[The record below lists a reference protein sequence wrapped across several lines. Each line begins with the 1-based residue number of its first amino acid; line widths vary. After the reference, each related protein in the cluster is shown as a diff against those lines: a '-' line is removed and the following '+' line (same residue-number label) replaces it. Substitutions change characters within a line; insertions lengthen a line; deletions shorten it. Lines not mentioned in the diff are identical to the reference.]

1 MENASN
7 ALIMAAGVLIG
18 VLILSLAI
26 FLITDFG
33 QTSSEINRRITDQQL
48 VEFNANFTSYEGKE
62 GLTIYDI
69 VSVAGFAR
77 ENNNY
82 YDNQD
87 YYKVTVKIGN
97 KEIQNYSSDN
107 LNNLIKEE
115 QNTTPLPQYKCSVK
129 EYPDNGRVKTVIF
142 TKIYKNC

>member
-129 EYPDNGRVKTVIF
+129 EYHDNGRVKTVIF
-142 TKIYKNC
+142 TKI

>member
-97 KEIQNYSSDN
+97 KEIQNYSSDY

-129 EYPDNGRVKTVIF
+129 EYHDNGRVKTVIF
-142 TKIYKNC
+142 TKI

>member
-48 VEFNANFTSYEGKE
+48 VEFNANFTSYESKE
-62 GLTIYDI
+62 RLTIYDI
-69 VSVAGFAR
+69 VTVAGFAR

-142 TKIYKNC
+142 TKI

>member
-97 KEIQNYSSDN
+97 KEIQNYSSDI

-129 EYPDNGRVKTVIF
+129 EYHDNGRVKTVIF
-142 TKIYKNC
+142 TKI

>member
-48 VEFNANFTSYEGKE
+48 VEFNANFTSYESKE
-62 GLTIYDI
+62 RLTIYDI
-69 VSVAGFAR
+69 VTVAGFAQ

-82 YDNQD
+82 YDNQN
-87 YYKVTVKIGN
+87 YYKVIVKVGN
-97 KEIQNYSSDN
+97 KEIQNYSSDDFK
-107 LNNLIKEE
+107 NLIKAE

-129 EYPDNGRVKTVIF
+129 EYHDNGRVKTVIF
-142 TKIYKNC
+142 TKI

>member
-33 QTSSEINRRITDQQL
+33 QTSSEINQRVTDQQL

-129 EYPDNGRVKTVIF
+129 EYHDNGRVKTVIF
-142 TKIYKNC
+142 TKI

>member
-62 GLTIYDI
+62 GLIIYDI

-129 EYPDNGRVKTVIF
+129 EYPDNGRVKTFIF

>member
-48 VEFNANFTSYEGKE
+48 VEFNANFTSYESKKR
-62 GLTIYDI
+62 LTIYDI
-69 VSVAGFAR
+69 VTVAGFAQ

-82 YDNQD
+82 YDNQN
-87 YYKVTVKIGN
+87 YYKVIVKVGN
-97 KEIQNYSSDN
+97 KEIQNCSSDEFK
-107 LNNLIKEE
+107 NLIKAE

-129 EYPDNGRVKTVIF
+129 EYHDNGRVKTVIF
-142 TKIYKNC
+142 TKI

>member
-97 KEIQNYSSDN
+97 KEIQN
-107 LNNLIKEE
+107 
-115 QNTTPLPQYKCSVK
+115 
-129 EYPDNGRVKTVIF
+129 
-142 TKIYKNC
+142 

>member
-26 FLITDFG
+26 FLIIDFG
-33 QTSSEINRRITDQQL
+33 QTSSEINQRVTDQQL

-129 EYPDNGRVKTVIF
+129 EYHDNGRVKTVIF
-142 TKIYKNC
+142 TKI

>member
-26 FLITDFG
+26 FLIIDFG
-33 QTSSEINRRITDQQL
+33 QTSSEINQRVTDQQL

-129 EYPDNGRVKTVIF
+129 EYHDNGRVKTVIL
-142 TKIYKNC
+142 TKI

>member
-97 KEIQNYSSDN
+97 KEIQNSSSDI

-129 EYPDNGRVKTVIF
+129 VDHDNGRVKTVIF
-142 TKIYKNC
+142 TKI

>member
-97 KEIQNYSSDN
+97 KEIQNCSSDT

-129 EYPDNGRVKTVIF
+129 EYYDNGRVKTVIF
-142 TKIYKNC
+142 TKI

>member
-48 VEFNANFTSYEGKE
+48 VEFNANFTSYESKE
-62 GLTIYDI
+62 RLTIYDI
-69 VSVAGFAR
+69 VTVAGFAR

-129 EYPDNGRVKTVIF
+129 EYHDNGRVKTVIF
-142 TKIYKNC
+142 TRI

>member
-48 VEFNANFTSYEGKE
+48 VEFNANFTSYESKE
-62 GLTIYDI
+62 RLTIYDI
-69 VSVAGFAR
+69 VTVAGFAR

-129 EYPDNGRVKTVIF
+129 EYHDNGRVKTVIF
-142 TKIYKNC
+142 TKI

>member
-142 TKIYKNC
+142 TKI

>member
-62 GLTIYDI
+62 GLIIYDI

-129 EYPDNGRVKTVIF
+129 EYHDNGRVKTVIF
-142 TKIYKNC
+142 TKI

>member
-97 KEIQNYSSDN
+97 KEIQNYYSAN

>member
-97 KEIQNYSSDN
+97 KEIQNYSSDI
-107 LNNLIKEE
+107 LNNLIKKE
-115 QNTTPLPQYKCSVK
+115 QKTTPLPQYKCSVK
-129 EYPDNGRVKTVIF
+129 EYYDNGRVKTVIF
-142 TKIYKNC
+142 TKI

>member
-26 FLITDFG
+26 FLIIDFG

-97 KEIQNYSSDN
+97 KEIQNYSSDI
-107 LNNLIKEE
+107 LNNFQIQDLIFLLRY
-115 QNTTPLPQYKCSVK
+115 NLLYS
-129 EYPDNGRVKTVIF
+129 
-142 TKIYKNC
+142 

>member
-97 KEIQNYSSDN
+97 KEIKNSDN

-129 EYPDNGRVKTVIF
+129 EYHDNGRVKTVIF
-142 TKIYKNC
+142 TKI

>member
-26 FLITDFG
+26 FLIIDFG
-33 QTSSEINRRITDQQL
+33 QTSSEINQRVTDQQL

-97 KEIQNYSSDN
+97 KEIKNSDN

-129 EYPDNGRVKTVIF
+129 EYHDNGRVKTVIF
-142 TKIYKNC
+142 TKI